1 MNNEIG
7 LFDTISA
14 DYIVAGA
21 KMELDLTSTT
31 TQDFYLENKVNEGI
45 GALRSAYTLIPSIAV
60 LEIDPD
66 TFSAKLPKGFVRLM
80 GKNSVRILDNTRNQS
95 DNGTVILGTTSPI
108 GNSNGFYKGD
118 LAINFTAQVVD
129 GYLYFGSAITQTMCE
144 ISYVGTNIDANG
156 ELKIPAL
163 AYRPLLAFVCSEWL
177 FKNNDPK
184 SQKWDLRWKQGKSWF
199 KGIMAQ
205 PDAMEAQ
212 LLGYM
217 NNHMATYGQGGYW
230 VF

>member
-1 MNNEIG
+1 
-7 LFDTISA
+7 
-14 DYIVAGA
+14 
-21 KMELDLTSTT
+21 
-31 TQDFYLENKVNEGI
+31 
-45 GALRSAYTLIPSIAV
+45 
-60 LEIDPD
+60 
-66 TFSAKLPKGFVRLM
+66 
-80 GKNSVRILDNTRNQS
+80 
-95 DNGTVILGTTSPI
+95 
-108 GNSNGFYKGD
+108 
-118 LAINFTAQVVD
+118 
-129 GYLYFGSAITQTMCE
+129 
-144 ISYVGTNIDANG
+144 
-156 ELKIPAL
+156 L